1 MAFTSSTV
9 QPQPNTPTT
18 PVPGAADPASMVAAL
33 LLSVY
38 AAQKSRKQLRKLKRK
53 AVLTFLKLRLKHTIS
68 NMFSRTKVEGISTR
82 TLLFVL
88 LALLVLILLL
98 TLPPLVAIVVLI
110 IGIILLLLYKF

>member
-1 MAFTSSTV
+1 MAYTSSTV
-9 QPQPNTPTT
+9 QPQPANSSNPLSN
-18 PVPGAADPASMVAAL
+18 AAEPASMVAAL

-53 AVLTFLKLRLKHTIS
+53 AILTFMKLKLKQSIH
-68 NMFSRTKVEGISTR
+68 NMFSRTKMEGISTR
-82 TLLFVL
+82 TLLFIL
-88 LALLVLILLL
+88 LGLLVLILLF

>member
-9 QPQPNTPTT
+9 QPQQETPSN
-18 PVPGAADPASMVAAL
+18 PLSNAAEPASMVAAL

-38 AAQKSRKQLRKLKRK
+38 AAQKSRKQLRKLRRK
-53 AVLTFLKLRLKHTIS
+53 AVLTFLKLRIKQSIS
-68 NMFSRTKVEGISTR
+68 NLFSRKKIEGISTR
-82 TLLFVL
+82 TLLFIL